1 MSSIPGS
8 AEAHG
13 ASGEAAALLALKALT
28 VRFAGVP
35 VVDAVSLA
43 VHPGECLGVVGE
55 SGAGKSLTFLAAL
68 GLAPAAA
75 AVSGEARFGAT
86 ELIGSAERTLDAL
99 RGRRIGLVFQDP
111 MGALT
116 PHLRIGTQ
124 LTEPILRHT
133 GLSARA
139 ARARALELLE
149 QVRLRE
155 PARCL
160 QQYPYEL
167 SGGMRQ
173 RVLLA
178 IALSCDPQLVIL
190 DEPTTA
196 LDVTIQAQILALLAH
211 IKRERRIGLVLV
223 THDFAALA
231 GLADRVAVM
240 RNGRVIETGSA
251 AQVFHAPREP
261 YTREL
266 LAAAREPAGP
276 AAAAHASRTGAPVLA
291 VEDLSVHYRR
301 RATWLRRPAF
311 VALEALT
318 VALAP
323 GESLAVVGESGC
335 GKSTLTR
342 AALRLIGAA
351 HGRIA
356 WLGRDVGALPERRLR
371 PLRRALQL
379 IFQDPLAS
387 LDPHLT
393 VERLVGEPLE
403 VHHRALGAA
412 ARAERVAAMLER
424 VGLDP
429 ALAAR
434 RPHELSGGQC
444 QRVGI
449 ARAMMLAPRLL
460 VCDEPLSALDVRAQR
475 QIGALLDA
483 LRREQGM
490 SVLLVSHDLTAVRR
504 LCERVLV
511 LYRGRMAELAPSEA
525 LLTRP
530 LHPYTRALLE
540 AVPVA
545 DPDVQP
551 GRLGAVPLT
560 ERGPPAEPG
569 GCAFRGRCPL
579 ASARCAQEHPPWIEA
594 RAGHWVACHHFE
606 RGADGMLRA

>member
-1 MSSIPGS
+1 MSSIPTS
-8 AEAHG
+8 AEAMG
-13 ASGEAAALLALKALT
+13 AAHEAPALLVLHALS
-28 VRFAGVP
+28 VHFAGVP

-43 VHPGECLGVVGE
+43 VRAGECLGVVGE

-68 GLAPAAA
+68 GLAPSAA
-75 AVSGEARFGAT
+75 AVSGRARFGAT
-86 ELIGSAERTLDAL
+86 ELIGCTERALDAL
-99 RGRRIGLVFQDP
+99 RGRHIGLVFQDP

-116 PHLRIGTQ
+116 PHLRIGAQ

-133 GLSARA
+133 GCSRRA

-149 QVRLRE
+149 QVRLAA

-160 QQYPYEL
+160 QQYPHEL

-178 IALSCDPQLVIL
+178 IALSCDPQLLIL

-211 IKRERRIGLVLV
+211 IKRERRLGLVLV

-240 RNGRVIETGSA
+240 RAGRVIETGSA
-251 AQVFHAPREP
+251 AQVFHAPRER

-266 LAAAREPAGP
+266 LQAAREPAVPGGAP
-276 AAAAHASRTGAPVLA
+276 AARGAGAPVLA
-291 VEDLSVHYRR
+291 VEDLTVRYRQRGARR
-301 RATWLRRPAF
+301 RRGEI
-311 VALEALT
+311 VALQAVT
-318 VALAP
+318 VAIAP

-342 AALRLIGAA
+342 AALRLVGAA

-356 WLGRDVGALPERRLR
+356 WLGREVGAWPERRLR
-371 PLRRALQL
+371 ALRRDLQL
-379 IFQDPLAS
+379 IFQDPLSS
-387 LDPHLT
+387 LDPRLS

-403 VHHRALGAA
+403 IHHGELDAQ
-412 ARAERVAAMLER
+412 ARATRVAAMLER

-429 ALAAR
+429 ALATR

-449 ARAMMLAPRLL
+449 ARAMILAPRLL

-475 QIGALLDA
+475 QIGALLEA

-490 SVLLVSHDLTAVRR
+490 SVLWVSHDLGAVRR
-504 LCERVLV
+504 GCERVLV
-511 LYRGRMAELAPSEA
+511 LYQGAMAELAPSEA
-525 LLTRP
+525 LFSRP
-530 LHPYTRALLE
+530 LHPYTRALLA

-551 GRLGAVPLT
+551 GRLAQVHLT
-560 ERGPPAEPG
+560 DSEPPAAG
-569 GCAFRGRCPL
+569 GCAFRTRCPQ
-579 ASARCAQEHPPWIEA
+579 ATARCTEQRPPWIEA
-594 RAGHWVACHHFE
+594 GAGRWVACHHFE
-606 RGADGMLRA
+606 RGADGMLRG

>member
-1 MSSIPGS
+1 MSSIPTS
-8 AEAHG
+8 AERMCA
-13 ASGEAAALLALKALT
+13 AGEAPVLLTLQSLS

-35 VVDAVSLA
+35 VVDQVSLTVRA
-43 VHPGECLGVVGE
+43 GECLGVVGE

-68 GLAPAAA
+68 GLAPAS
-75 AVSGEARFGAT
+75 AVLSGRAQFGAS
-86 ELIGSAERTLDAL
+86 ELIGLTERALDAL
-99 RGRRIGLVFQDP
+99 RGRHIGLVSQDP

-116 PHLRIGTQ
+116 PHLRIGQQ
-124 LTEPILRHT
+124 LTEPMLRHT
-133 GLSARA
+133 GCSLRA

-149 QVRLRE
+149 QVRLAA

-160 QQYPYEL
+160 QQYPHEL

-178 IALSCDPQLVIL
+178 IALSCEPQLLIL

-211 IKRERRIGLVLV
+211 IKRERQLGLVLV

-240 RNGRVIETGSA
+240 RGGRVIETGSA

-261 YTREL
+261 YTVEL
-266 LAAAREPAGP
+266 LQAAREPAVPG
-276 AAAAHASRTGAPVLA
+276 GAPGARGGGVPVLA
-291 VEDLSVHYRR
+291 VEDLTVCYRQRGARLRR
-301 RATWLRRPAF
+301 RQI
-311 VALEALT
+311 VALQGVT
-318 VALAP
+318 VAIAP

-356 WLGRDVGALPERRLR
+356 WLGRDVGSWPERRLR
-371 PLRRALQL
+371 ALRRALQL

-403 VHHRALGAA
+403 VHHRELDAA
-412 ARAERVAAMLER
+412 ARAARVAAMLER

-429 ALAAR
+429 ALTAR
-434 RPHELSGGQC
+434 RPHELSGGQG

-449 ARAMMLAPRLL
+449 ARAMILAPRLL
-460 VCDEPLSALDVRAQR
+460 ICDEPLSALDVRAQR

-490 SVLLVSHDLTAVRR
+490 SVLLVSHDLGAVRR
-504 LCERVLV
+504 GCERVLV
-511 LYRGRMAELAPSEA
+511 LYQGAMAELAPSEA
-525 LLTRP
+525 LFARP
-530 LHPYTRALLE
+530 LHPYTRALLQ
-540 AVPVA
+540 AIPVA

-551 GRLGAVPLT
+551 GRLAQVRLT
-560 ERGPPAEPG
+560 DLQAPPAG
-569 GCAFRGRCPL
+569 GCAFRARCPQATTRCAEQRPPWVE
-579 ASARCAQEHPPWIEA
+579 ASAGR
-594 RAGHWVACHHFE
+594 WVACHHFE
-606 RGADGMLRA
+606 RGADGML

>member
-1 MSSIPGS
+1 MPTTD
-8 AEAHG
+8 
-13 ASGEAAALLALKALT
+13 EAATLLTLEALT
-28 VRFAGVP
+28 VRLAGVP

-43 VHPGECLGVVGE
+43 VRAGECLGVVGE

-68 GLAPAAA
+68 GLAPADA
-75 AVSGEARFGAT
+75 AVSGRARFGAQ
-86 ELIGSAERTLDAL
+86 ELIGCDERTLDAL

-116 PHLRIGTQ
+116 PHLRIGAQ

-133 GLSARA
+133 GCSVRS

-149 QVRLRE
+149 QVRLGAA
-155 PARCL
+155 ARCL
-160 QQYPYEL
+160 QQYPHEL

-178 IALSCDPQLVIL
+178 IALSCDPQLLIL

-211 IKRERRIGLVLV
+211 IKRERRLGLVLV

-240 RNGRVIETGSA
+240 RGGRVIETGTA
-251 AQVFHAPREP
+251 AQVFQAPREP
-261 YTREL
+261 YTQEL
-266 LAAAREPAGP
+266 LQAARAAAVP
-276 AAAAHASRTGAPVLA
+276 AAAPLASGAGTPVLA
-291 VEDLSVHYRR
+291 VQDLTVRYRLSGAWR
-301 RATWLRRPAF
+301 RGAQV
-311 VALEALT
+311 VALQAVT
-318 VALAP
+318 IALAP
-323 GESLAVVGESGC
+323 GESLGVVGESGC

-356 WLGRDVGALPERRLR
+356 WLGRDVSALPERRLR
-371 PLRRALQL
+371 ALRRALQL

-403 VHHRALGAA
+403 VHHSDLSAAERGA
-412 ARAERVAAMLER
+412 RVAAMLAR

-429 ALAAR
+429 PLAGR

-449 ARAMMLAPRLL
+449 ARAMILAPRLL

-490 SVLLVSHDLTAVRR
+490 SVLLVSHDLGAVRR
-504 LCERVLV
+504 WCERVLV
-511 LYRGRMAELAPSEA
+511 LYQGAMAELGPSEA

-530 LHPYTRALLE
+530 LHPYTRALLA

-551 GRLGAVPLT
+551 GRLAQVRLTDSAPVPH
-560 ERGPPAEPG
+560 GG
-569 GCAFRGRCPL
+569 GCAFRTRCPQ
-579 ASARCAQEHPPWIEA
+579 ATARCAEQRPPWVEA
-594 RAGHWVACHHFE
+594 GTGRWVACHHFE
-606 RGADGMLRA
+606 RGADGML